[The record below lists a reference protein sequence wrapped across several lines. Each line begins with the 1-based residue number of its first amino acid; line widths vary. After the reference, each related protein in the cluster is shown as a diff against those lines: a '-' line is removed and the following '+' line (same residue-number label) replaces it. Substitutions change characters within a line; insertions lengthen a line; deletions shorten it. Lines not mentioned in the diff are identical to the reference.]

1 MNFAESRLAAL
12 ESKFNKLEVQHRR
25 LKSIVALIAVGFT
38 AALVVA
44 AAAPRTI
51 TAGKLVLTD
60 ADGHTRVRLD
70 STGLYFTAGNGN
82 KLANFWT
89 NQKIG
94 AGLVFFD
101 GSRKGGRLGIGMWGK
116 YPGLGIDDAQGHER
130 AWFGEES
137 YGSSV
142 DLFDG
147 KTKKRLTVQ
156 AKADEPF
163 LSVLDSSERTRV
175 GLYVTASDSGL
186 VLTDARGTSRARMYF
201 SDKPALQLY
210 GSSGQ
215 TVWSA
220 P

>member
-1 MNFAESRLAAL
+1 MDSAESRLAAL
-12 ESKFNKLEVQHRR
+12 ELKFRMLEVHHRQ
-25 LKSIVALIAVGFT
+25 LKSIIALIAVGF
-38 AALVVA
+38 AAVLVVA

-60 ADGHTRVRLD
+60 GDGHARVRLD
-70 STGLYFTAGNGN
+70 ATGLTFLAASGNR
-82 KLANFWT
+82 LANFWADP
-89 NQKIG
+89 KVG

-101 GSRKGGRLGIGMWGK
+101 GSRKNGRLGIGMWGK
-116 YPGLGIDDAQGHER
+116 YPGLGIDDTQGHER

-137 YGSSV
+137 YGSAIE
-142 DLFDG
+142 LFDI
-147 KTKKRLTVQ
+147 KAKKRLTAE
-156 AKADEPF
+156 AKVDEPF
-163 LSVLDSSERTRV
+163 LSVLDSAERTRV
-175 GLYVTASDSGL
+175 GVYVTVGDSGV